1 MIPPA
6 RSWLPVS
13 LLLLQLGAASPAR
26 AEAPLEGGLRPLAR
40 VPKRV
45 VVLRRPG
52 FQTYERTVEEY
63 RGRVRAIV
71 RVLPVVEQYRG
82 NLLDWLRRY
91 RPQLIFAVG
100 QSAYDHLRGADLGN
114 ARLLHALVYHDV
126 SAAHLAIPVR
136 VPTARVLAAFRAL
149 DPSLKT
155 LALLHGPGTAA
166 EARRTSQE
174 AKAMG
179 IRLLRLQAS
188 TPAQAISLL
197 RRLGDKVQGLW
208 LYTDLR
214 ILTAQ
219 VVQYALG
226 LQFRR
231 RLPLM
236 GATRWHVQQ
245 GALLAL
251 DYAPH
256 VLGRRAA
263 ALTNQTLAGGRRR
276 GRSWQRLPPLK
287 PRLTLNRGTARA
299 LGLPIAALAQS
310 QQAEV
315 LP

>member
-1 MIPPA
+1 LA
-6 RSWLPVS
+6 VS
-13 LLLLQLGAASPAR
+13 TLLLLLGAASPAR
-26 AEAPLEGGLRPLAR
+26 AEVPLESGLRPAAR
-40 VPKRV
+40 APKRV

-52 FQTYERTVEEY
+52 CRAYERTVEEY

-71 RVLPVVEQYRG
+71 RVLPVVKKYRG
-82 NLLDWLRRY
+82 NLLDWLGRY
-91 RPQLIFAVG
+91 RPQLIFTVG
-100 QSAYDHLRGADLGN
+100 QSAYDHLRGAELGQ

-126 SAAHLAIPVR
+126 SAKHLAIPTR
-136 VPTARVLAAFRAL
+136 VPTGRVLAAFRAL
-149 DPSLKT
+149 DPSLKN
-155 LALLHGPGTAA
+155 LALLHGPGTAT
-166 EARRTSQE
+166 EARRTVQE
-174 AKAMG
+174 ARTVG
-179 IRLLRLQAS
+179 IRLVRLQAS
-188 TPAQAISLL
+188 TPAQAISML
-197 RRLGDKVQGLW
+197 RRLGEKTQGLW
-208 LYTDLR
+208 LFTDLR

-236 GATRWHVQQ
+236 GATRRHVKQ

-256 VLGRRAA
+256 VIGRRAA
-263 ALTNQTLAGGRRR
+263 ALTNQILTGPRRR
-276 GRSWQRLPPLK
+276 RLRQKLPPLR

-299 LGLPIAALAQS
+299 LGLQITALARS